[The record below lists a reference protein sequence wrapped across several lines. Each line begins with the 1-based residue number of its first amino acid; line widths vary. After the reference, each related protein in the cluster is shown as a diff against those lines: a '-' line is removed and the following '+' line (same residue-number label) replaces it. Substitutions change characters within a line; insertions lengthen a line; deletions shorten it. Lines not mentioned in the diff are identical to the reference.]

1 MKKLLTTLVA
11 GAVVALSASS
21 VDALSI
27 AGIDQVDAVVGIGT
41 TDLGNGRFSQTT
53 GRFYIPVHT
62 DYRIVTGF
70 SSYLPIDQTD
80 SAGNDIDPSY
90 DILLGLEFNAG
101 FLGTVEATSGFSGQQ
116 DTNGASNA
124 LAPLTLRK
132 NFLFAVNE
140 NIDLG
145 FTLNIL
151 EIGLEDD
158 NVGTGTRGQYVS
170 LLSNIYPVL
179 GGTIR
184 F

>member
-11 GAVVALSASS
+11 GAVVALSANTTE
-21 VDALSI
+21 AFSI
-27 AGIDQVDAVVGIGT
+27 AGIDQIDAVVGLNT
-41 TDLGNGRFSQTT
+41 TDLGNARFNETT
-53 GRFYIPVHT
+53 GRFYIPVHS

-70 SSYLPIDQTD
+70 SALMPIDQQD
-80 SAGNDIDPSY
+80 STGEDVDPSY
-90 DILLGLEFNAG
+90 EFLIGLEFNAG
-101 FLGTVEATSGFSGQQ
+101 FLGTVEATSGFSGQSGSS
-116 DTNGASNA
+116 DSSNA
-124 LAPLTLRK
+124 IAPLTLRK

-158 NVGTGTRGQYVS
+158 NLGTGSRGQYVS
-170 LLSNIYPVL
+170 LFSNIYPVI